1 MNKLAWSFI
10 AVLAILHYDFW
21 YWADSTLVF
30 GFMPI
35 GLFYQAMSSVLA
47 ALGWFMVVKFSWPTA
62 MEEWADETTEP
73 DAGLNDQKERA

>member
-10 AVLAILHYDFW
+10 AVLAVLHYDFW
-21 YWADSTLVF
+21 YWADTTLVF

-35 GLFYQAMSSVLA
+35 GLFYQAMISLLA
-47 ALGWFMVVKFSWPTA
+47 GLGWFMVVKFAWPTA

-73 DAGLNDQKERA
+73 AASLDDQKGDV

>member
-35 GLFYQAMSSVLA
+35 GLVYQAMISVLA